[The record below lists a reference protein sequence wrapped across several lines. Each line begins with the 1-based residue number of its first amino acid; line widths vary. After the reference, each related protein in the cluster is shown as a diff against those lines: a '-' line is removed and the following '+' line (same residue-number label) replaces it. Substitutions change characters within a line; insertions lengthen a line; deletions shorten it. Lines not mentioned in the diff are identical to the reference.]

1 LAVPMARG
9 CVERLKPAIIEDQKV
24 GSAEVA

>member
-1 LAVPMARG
+1 MARG
-9 CVERLKPAIIEDQKV
+9 CVERLKPPVIKDQKV

>member
-1 LAVPMARG
+1 MARG
-9 CVERLKPAIIEDQKV
+9 CVERLKPPVVEDQKV